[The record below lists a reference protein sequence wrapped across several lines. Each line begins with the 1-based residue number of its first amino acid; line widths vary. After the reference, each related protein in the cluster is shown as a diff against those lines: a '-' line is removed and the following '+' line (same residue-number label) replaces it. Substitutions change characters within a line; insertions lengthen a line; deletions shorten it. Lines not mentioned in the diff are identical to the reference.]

1 MKTELKFNRP
11 KDKEDA
17 RRLLMDLEDQVGVI
31 TEMNDEKYTVRPYK
45 PKIRALLIEAE
56 ELNDDQAHR
65 LGKLE
70 QQEKVSAQ
78 CNRTAVEAVEALAA
92 KHEAH
97 VKAIQS
103 ELNDTSDTY
112 APDNMPYDVADLHE
126 RIGII
131 LNRSGE

>member
-1 MKTELKFNRP
+1 MDNKEPTTAEIVKFLK
-11 KDKEDA
+11 
-17 RRLLMDLEDQVGVI
+17 
-31 TEMNDEKYTVRPYK
+31 
-45 PKIRALLIEAE
+45 IEAE
-56 ELNDDQAHR
+56 HIEDSGWGSAGYSRKRSDTFRSAAKR
-65 LGKLE
+65 LETAE
-70 QQEKVSAQ
+70 QQAKVSAQ

-103 ELNDTSDTY
+103 ELSYTSDTY